1 MAGRRTELSPAER
14 FIRHMKKIK
23 TLQCIRC
30 GKDHKLTDTK
40 YNCTSCGG
48 NLQVLYDYNLIKKRL
63 NYDVLKD
70 NPERSI
76 WRYLDILPVTSIKNV
91 PPVQVGWTPLYRAEK
106 LGAEVGVPNL
116 YIKDDGRNPSASFKD
131 RASAVVVARA
141 LEIKEKVI
149 TTASTGNAAASLACL
164 TGSLDMKT
172 VIFVP
177 ETAPSAKVAQL
188 LVYGATVIMVKG
200 TYDDAFDL
208 CLKASAEYGWY
219 NRSTGI
225 NPFTREGK
233 KTCAFEICEQM
244 NWETPDKVFVSV
256 GDGNIIS
263 GMWKG
268 FVEFHRLGIIDRL
281 PQLVAVQA
289 ENSDAVKRA
298 FESGGDIQPVSGA
311 TIADSISVSMPRDG
325 LAAVMAIKDS
335 GGFAVSV
342 TDAEILAAIP
352 LIARGSNVFA
362 EPAAAATYAGL
373 RKAVAEGK
381 VKENESVVLLIS
393 GNGLKDIQSAMKSV
407 GRPYLIN
414 PDIDELKKLVSD
426 NKLV

>member
-1 MAGRRTELSPAER
+1 
-14 FIRHMKKIK
+14 MKKIK

-40 YNCTSCGG
+40 YTCTACGG

-76 WRYLDILPVTSIKNV
+76 WRYLDILPVASIKNV
-91 PPVQVGWTPLYRAEK
+91 PPVQVGWTPLYKAEK
-106 LGAEVGVPNL
+106 LGAEAGVPNL

-131 RASAVVVARA
+131 RASAVVTARA
-141 LEIKEKVI
+141 LELKEKVI
-149 TTASTGNAAASLACL
+149 TTASTGNAASSLACL

-172 VIFVP
+172 MIFVP
-177 ETAPSAKVAQL
+177 ETAPQAKVAQL

-200 TYDDAFDL
+200 TYDDAFEL
-208 CLKASAEYGWY
+208 CLKASQEYGWY

-263 GMWKG
+263 GIWKG
-268 FVEFHRLGIIDRL
+268 FVEFHRLGIIERL

-289 ENSDAVKRA
+289 EGSDAVTRA
-298 FESGGDIQPVSGA
+298 FESGGDVQPVSGK
-311 TIADSISVSMPRDG
+311 TIADSISVSLPRDG
-325 LAAVMAIKDS
+325 MAAVMAVRDS
-335 GGFAVSV
+335 GGTAVRVS
-342 TDAEILAAIP
+342 DDEILQAIP
-352 LIARGSNVFA
+352 RIARGSNVFA

-373 RKAVAEGK
+373 LKAVKEGK
-381 VKENESVVLLIS
+381 VKDNESVVLLIS

-407 GRPYLIN
+407 GKPYVIK
-414 PDIDELKKLVSD
+414 PEIDELKKLVSD
-426 NKLV
+426 NKLA

>member
-1 MAGRRTELSPAER
+1 
-14 FIRHMKKIK
+14 MKKIK

-40 YNCTSCGG
+40 YNCLACGG

-70 NPERSI
+70 NREHSI
-76 WRYLDILPVTSIKNV
+76 WRYLDILPIASIKNV
-91 PPVQVGWTPLYRAEK
+91 PPVQVGWTPLYKAEK
-106 LGAEVGVPNL
+106 LGAEAGVSNL

-131 RASAVVVARA
+131 RASAVVTARA
-141 LEIKEKVI
+141 LEMKEKVI
-149 TTASTGNAAASLACL
+149 CCASTGNAASSLACL

-172 VIFVP
+172 MIFVP
-177 ETAPSAKVAQL
+177 ETAPAAKVAQL
-188 LVYGATVIMVKG
+188 LVYGAIVIMVKG

-219 NRSTGI
+219 NRSTGV

-233 KTCAFEICEQM
+233 KTCSFEICEQM

-263 GMWKG
+263 GIWKG
-268 FVEFHRLGIIDRL
+268 FVEFHRLGIIERL

-289 ENSDAVKRA
+289 EGSDSVKRA
-298 FESGGDIQPVSGA
+298 FESGTEVQPVSGA
-311 TIADSISVSMPRDG
+311 TVADSISVSLPRDG
-325 LAAVMAIKDS
+325 MAAVMAIRDS

-342 TDAEILAAIP
+342 PDSEILAAIP
-352 LIARGSNVFA
+352 KIARGSNVFA
-362 EPAAAATYAGL
+362 EPAASATYAGL
-373 RKAVAEGK
+373 LKAVKEGK

-407 GRPYLIN
+407 GKPYLIK
-414 PDIDELKKLVSD
+414 PDLAELKKLVAD
-426 NKLV
+426 NKLA

>member
-1 MAGRRTELSPAER
+1 
-14 FIRHMKKIK
+14 MKKIK

-40 YNCTSCGG
+40 YNCTACGG

-70 NPERSI
+70 NREYSI
-76 WRYLDILPVTSIKNV
+76 WRYLDILPVGSIKNV
-91 PPVQVGWTPLYRAEK
+91 PPVQVGWTPLYKAEK
-106 LGAEVGVPNL
+106 LGAEAGVNNL

-131 RASAVVVARA
+131 RASAVVTARA
-141 LEIKEKVI
+141 LEMKEKVI
-149 TTASTGNAAASLACL
+149 CCASTGNAASSLACL

-177 ETAPSAKVAQL
+177 ETAPAPKVAQL
-188 LVYGATVIMVKG
+188 LVFGAIVIMVKG
-200 TYDDAFDL
+200 TYDDAFEL
-208 CLKASAEYGWY
+208 CLKASQEYGWY

-233 KTCAFEICEQM
+233 KTCSFEICEQLK
-244 NWETPDKVFVSV
+244 WETPDKVVVSV
-256 GDGNIIS
+256 GDGNILS
-263 GMWKG
+263 GIWKG
-268 FVEFHRLGIIDRL
+268 FVEFHRLGIIERL

-289 ENSDAVKRA
+289 AGSDSIMRA
-298 FESGGDIQPVSGA
+298 IESGSTDVQPVSGK
-311 TIADSISVSMPRDG
+311 TLADSISVSLPRDG
-325 LAAVMAIKDS
+325 MAAVMAINDS
-335 GGFAVSV
+335 GGFPVRV
-342 TDAEILAAIP
+342 TDEEILAAIP
-352 LIARGSNVFA
+352 KIARGSNVFA

-373 RKAVAEGK
+373 LKAVKEGK

-407 GRPYLIN
+407 GKPYLIA
-414 PDIDELKKLVSD
+414 PDLAELKKLVAD
-426 NKLV
+426 QKLL

>member
-1 MAGRRTELSPAER
+1 
-14 FIRHMKKIK
+14 MKKIK

-40 YNCTSCGG
+40 YNCTACGG

-63 NYDVLKD
+63 NYEVLKD
-70 NPERSI
+70 NREHSI
-76 WRYLDILPVTSIKNV
+76 WRYLDILPIASIKNV
-91 PPVQVGWTPLYRAEK
+91 PPVQVGWTPLYKAEK
-106 LGAEVGVPNL
+106 LGAECGVPNL

-131 RASAVVVARA
+131 RASAVVVGRA
-141 LEIKEKVI
+141 LEMKEKVVCC
-149 TTASTGNAAASLACL
+149 ASTGNAASSLACL

-172 VIFVP
+172 MIFVP
-177 ETAPSAKVAQL
+177 ETAPAAKVAQL
-188 LVYGATVIMVKG
+188 LVYGAVVIMVKG
-200 TYDDAFDL
+200 TYDDAFEL

-233 KTCAFEICEQM
+233 KTCSFEICEQM

-256 GDGNIIS
+256 GDGNILS
-263 GMWKG
+263 GIWKG
-268 FVEFHRLGIIDRL
+268 FVEFHRLGIIERL

-289 ENSDAVKRA
+289 EGSDSVTRS
-298 FESGGDIQPVSGA
+298 FETGTDVQPVSGK
-311 TIADSISVSMPRDG
+311 TIADSISVSLPRDG
-325 LAAVMAIKDS
+325 MAAVMAIRDS
-335 GGFAVSV
+335 GGFAVRVS
-342 TDAEILAAIP
+342 DDEILQSIP
-352 LIARGSNVFA
+352 KIARGSNVFA
-362 EPAAAATYAGL
+362 EPAASATYSGL
-373 RKAVAEGK
+373 LKAVKEGK

-407 GRPYLIN
+407 GKPFVIK
-414 PDIDELKKLVSD
+414 PDIGELRKLVTD

>member
-1 MAGRRTELSPAER
+1 
-14 FIRHMKKIK
+14 MKKIK

-30 GKDHKLTDTK
+30 GKDHRLTDTK

-63 NYDVLKD
+63 NYEVLKD

-116 YIKDDGRNPSASFKD
+116 YVKDDGRNPSASFKD
-131 RASAVVVARA
+131 RASAVVTARA

-149 TTASTGNAAASLACL
+149 TTASTGNAASSLACL
-164 TGSLDMKT
+164 TGSLAMKT

-177 ETAPSAKVAQL
+177 ETAPAPKVAQL

-208 CLKASAEYGWY
+208 CLKAASEYGWY

-233 KTCAFEICEQM
+233 KTCSFEICEQL
-244 NWETPDKVFVSV
+244 NWETPDKVFVPV

-263 GMWKG
+263 GIWKG
-268 FVEFHRLGIIDRL
+268 FVEFHRLGIIERL

-289 ENSDAVKRA
+289 EHSDSIKRA
-298 FESGGDIQPVSGA
+298 FESGGDVQPVSGV
-311 TIADSISVSMPRDG
+311 TIADSISVSLPRDG
-325 LAAVMAIKDS
+325 MAAVMAIKDS

-342 TDAEILAAIP
+342 TDAEILEAIP

-373 RKAVAEGK
+373 RKAVREGR
-381 VKENESVVLLIS
+381 VKENESVVLLIT
-393 GNGLKDIQSAMKSV
+393 GNGLKDITSAMKSV
-407 GRPYLIN
+407 GKPYIIK
-414 PDIDELKKLVSD
+414 PDINELRKLVSD

>member
-1 MAGRRTELSPAER
+1 
-14 FIRHMKKIK
+14 MKKIK

-30 GKDHKLTDTK
+30 GKDHKLTETK
-40 YNCTSCGG
+40 YNCNACGG

-63 NYDVLKD
+63 NYEVLRD

-76 WRYLDILPVTSIKNV
+76 WRYLDILPVSSIKNV

-106 LGAEVGVPNL
+106 LGAGTGVPNL
-116 YIKDDGRNPSASFKD
+116 YIKDDGRNPRASFKD
-131 RASAVVVARA
+131 RASAVVIARA
-141 LEIKEKVI
+141 LELKEKVI
-149 TTASTGNAAASLACL
+149 TAASTGNAAASLACL
-164 TGSLDMKT
+164 TASLNMKT

-177 ETAPSAKVAQL
+177 ETAPAPKMAQL
-188 LVYGATVIMVKG
+188 LVFGAAVIMVKG

-233 KTCAFEICEQM
+233 KTCSFEICEQL
-244 NWETPDKVFVSV
+244 NWETPDKVFVPV

-263 GMWKG
+263 GIWKG
-268 FVEFHRLGIIDRL
+268 FVEFHRLGIIERL

-289 ENSDAVKRA
+289 EHSDSIKRA
-298 FESGGDIQPVSGA
+298 FESGGDVQPVSGA
-311 TIADSISVSMPRDG
+311 TIADSISVSLPRDG
-325 LAAVMAIKDS
+325 MAAVMAIRDS
-335 GGFAVSV
+335 GGFALSV
-342 TDAEILAAIP
+342 TDAEILDAIP
-352 LIARGSNVFA
+352 RIARGSNVFA
-362 EPAAAATYAGL
+362 EPAAAAAYAGL
-373 RKAVAEGK
+373 LKAVKEGR

-407 GRPYLIN
+407 GKPFIIN
-414 PDIDELKKLVSD
+414 PDIGELRKLLAD
-426 NKLV
+426 NKVM